1 MQQAAAYNRRQEPVS
16 SVNLANGFMNIFSR
30 LGATATVTETVRE
43 TITVGGGGDAGLAL
57 NGTGAA
63 TVTVTAAAS
72 TVTVCPGQ
80 ANGAIEGNPGTEPIS
95 AAPSEGSGAG
105 GVPPVVVPSGGVGVT
120 VVSVPENARIT
131 SQVGNQP
138 AASSGAAETSVS
150 SSLAPLPSEGGSGQP
165 EVVPPP
171 AVSSDAS
178 TSVSLAP
185 LPSSETPQS
194 SSDPTAVSSDASTSA
209 SLAPLPSSET
219 PQSTSDPTAV
229 SSDASTSASLAPL
242 PSSETRQSSSNPTS
256 VPIVGAPV
264 SDSSASASASAPP
277 TSLAALPGSASSLTN
292 TLVLP
297 IASPSMD
304 FAGAFGGIPGFIPIQ
319 SAANPPSTPTTP
331 GVANGANAGAGPTI
345 DLSGLTLT
353 SQLNLGNL
361 ARQTPAPV
369 AAA

>member
-1 MQQAAAYNRRQEPVS
+1 MRPHVPSLAVLLSFVSLSDAAAYNRRQEPVS
-16 SVNLANGFMNIFSR
+16 SVNLADGFMNIFNR

-72 TVTVCPGQ
+72 TVTICPGQ

-138 AASSGAAETSVS
+138 AASSGAAETSVN
-150 SSLAPLPSEGGSGQP
+150 SSLAPLPSDGASGQP
-165 EVVPPP
+165 DVVPPPP

-178 TSVSLAP
+178 TSASLAPLPSSEAPQSSSDSTAVSSSASTSASLAP

-194 SSDPTAVSSDASTSA
+194 SSDPTAV
-209 SLAPLPSSET
+209 
-219 PQSTSDPTAV
+219 
-229 SSDASTSASLAPL
+229 
-242 PSSETRQSSSNPTS
+242 
-256 VPIVGAPV
+256 PIVGAPV
-264 SDSSASASASAPP
+264 SDSSAGASTSASP

-297 IASPSMD
+297 IASPSLD

-361 ARQTPAPV
+361 AGQTPAPV